1 MREVRRRAAAASGVG
16 VCAGLDDEPE
26 QRRADEAQRVGHPAE
41 VEGLRGAGAR
51 GGDDD
56 EELIMI
62 IAAVLSS
69 LLLLFVPRVGKVD
82 EGRGRRGRVVVGLRV
97 REVGE
102 EVEQAEDE
110 EGGEAR
116 ERAAGEE
123 EEGVRR
129 VGAAGGGL
137 SGRGGGRRVAERGGG
152 GGGVKGA
159 ASPVSAVGGWTPL
172 SICGIGL
179 AWLRRGGGKGMK

>member
-62 IAAVLSS
+62 VGAVLV
-69 LLLLFVPRVGKVD
+69 LLFRRVGKVD
-82 EGRGRRGRVVVGLRV
+82 GGRGGSGGGEGRGRQRRVVEGVVGV
-97 REVGE
+97 REVG
-102 EVEQAEDE
+102 
-110 EGGEAR
+110 
-116 ERAAGEE
+116 
-123 EEGVRR
+123 
-129 VGAAGGGL
+129 
-137 SGRGGGRRVAERGGG
+137 
-152 GGGVKGA
+152 
-159 ASPVSAVGGWTPL
+159 
-172 SICGIGL
+172 
-179 AWLRRGGGKGMK
+179 

>member
-1 MREVRRRAAAASGVG
+1 
-16 VCAGLDDEPE
+16 
-26 QRRADEAQRVGHPAE
+26 VGHPAE

-179 AWLRRGGGKGMK
+179 ADERRGEGDEVVQSVGGGMMSEVSRRRGGGNWNGRSGKLCR